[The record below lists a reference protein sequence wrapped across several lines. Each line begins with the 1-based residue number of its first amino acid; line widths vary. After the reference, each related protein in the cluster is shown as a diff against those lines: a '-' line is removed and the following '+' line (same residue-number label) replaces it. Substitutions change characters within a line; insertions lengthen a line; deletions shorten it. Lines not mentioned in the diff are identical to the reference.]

1 MQRQAETVE
10 SGDTSVQSV
19 TLLMAICHHRLCAI
33 IAFGFFQRKDASR
46 ETAEQQGAQDT

>member
-19 TLLMAICHHRLCAI
+19 TLLMAICHGLCAI
-33 IAFGFFQRKDASR
+33 IAFGFFQRRDASR